1 MANYTSTPLGLSS
14 FSGANKT
21 LLEQDLKKV
30 LKDAFLATFFYG
42 KGDDGDDIAESF
54 AKTASGP
61 LSDIIDAYVQNA
73 IKSQMI
79 QLVPKGTLVT
89 PMGGPVTG
97 TASTLTSDII
107 IN

>member
-1 MANYTSTPLGLSS
+1 MANYSSTPLGLSS
-14 FSGANKT
+14 YSGANKT
-21 LLEQDLKKV
+21 LLKQDIEKA
-30 LKDAFLATFFYG
+30 LKDAFSATFFYD
-42 KGDDGDDIAESF
+42 KGDDGDDIANAF

-61 LSDIIDAYVQNA
+61 LSDIIDAYVQNY

-79 QLVPKGTLVT
+79 QIVPKGTLMTVA
-89 PMGGPVTG
+89 GLVTG

>member
-14 FSGANKT
+14 FSEANKT
-21 LLEQDLKKV
+21 LLRQDLEKA

-54 AKTASGP
+54 AKTAAGP
-61 LSDIIDAYVQNA
+61 LSDIIDTYVQNC
-73 IKSQMI
+73 IRSQMI
-79 QLVPKGTLVT
+79 QIVPKTLVAG
-89 PMGGPVTG
+89 PVPVTG
-97 TASTLTSDII
+97 SMSTLTSDII

>member
-14 FSGANKT
+14 FSESNKI
-21 LLEQDLKKV
+21 LLKQDLEKA

-54 AKTASGP
+54 AKTAAEP
-61 LSDIIDAYVQNA
+61 LSDIIDAYVQNY
-73 IKSQMI
+73 IKSQII
-79 QLVPKGTLVT
+79 QLIPKGTLT
-89 PMGGPVTG
+89 TAAGPVAG
-97 TASTLTSDII
+97 TASTITSDIT

>member
-1 MANYTSTPLGLSS
+1 MASYSSTPLGLSS
-14 FSGANKT
+14 YSGANKT
-21 LLEQDLKKV
+21 LLKQDIEKA

-54 AKTASGP
+54 AKTAAGP
-61 LSDIIDAYVQNA
+61 LSDIIDAYVQNY

-79 QLVPKGTLVT
+79 QLIPKGTLT
-89 PMGGPVTG
+89 TAAGPVMG